1 MMDDDTI
8 SSASFNSKMFDQ
20 FKDLDS
26 ISQLGNGQDLDESGI
41 NLGAIKYELQ
51 AREKKIRT
59 LHADKLKLRAL
70 LKKAKTAIDTINNKH
85 KQEMEQVRLAETKL
99 AHEVQT
105 RNTLQTQLDEF
116 QKRRSGIEKGFVSQI
131 LARIKVG
138 EVGYTLIQDVNHG
151 CEWYRDNMIVNIQ
164 EQLSKEW
171 KSVQQVN
178 YNIVF
183 VEKQQLEDSLTLCM
197 NQYEERLRRVNE
209 YMENSNSG
217 YLQT

>member
-99 AHEVQT
+99 AHEIQT

-138 EVGYTLIQDVNHG
+138 EVGYTLI
-151 CEWYRDNMIVNIQ
+151 
-164 EQLSKEW
+164 
-171 KSVQQVN
+171 
-178 YNIVF
+178 
-183 VEKQQLEDSLTLCM
+183 
-197 NQYEERLRRVNE
+197 
-209 YMENSNSG
+209 
-217 YLQT
+217 